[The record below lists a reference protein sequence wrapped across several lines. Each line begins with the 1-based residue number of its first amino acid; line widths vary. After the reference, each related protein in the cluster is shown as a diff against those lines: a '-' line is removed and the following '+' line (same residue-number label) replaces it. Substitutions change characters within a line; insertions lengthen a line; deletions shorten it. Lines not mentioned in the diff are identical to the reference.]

1 MNNHERSTTG
11 GDALDDSAAGARL
24 HFARPPDGQAALEC
38 LREAHVR
45 AAAHVF
51 SAKQNVVLANPH
63 HEPQVDPKRYTTARS
78 AAVLIGFCRRS
89 DGGLDLLLTERQAG
103 LRFAGHL
110 AFPGGHTDADERS
123 AITTALRETAEEVG
137 IEAAQLEVLGALPP
151 YYSHAGHR
159 ITGVLALVEQ
169 NARLDINHSEVA
181 RVLHVPC
188 ERAFSPRAYRIR
200 RRSAIPYRAN
210 YMCTLDGEQLGGPT
224 LSLLIHVYDAL
235 LRTPR
240 SPEPHAFAP
249 NRFAQHAAART
260 EQHP

>member
-1 MNNHERSTTG
+1 MNDYERASAD
-11 GDALDDSAAGARL
+11 GDALDNVGAEACL
-24 HFARPPDGQAALEC
+24 HFARPPDGLPALES

-45 AAAHVF
+45 AAAQVF
-51 SAKQNVVLANPH
+51 AARQNVVLANPH
-63 HEPQVDPKRYTTARS
+63 HEPQVDPTRYTTARS

-110 AFPGGHTDADERS
+110 AFPGGHTDDDESS

-137 IEAAQLEVLGALPP
+137 IEAAQVEVLGALPP

-159 ITGVLALVEQ
+159 ITGVLALVDQ
-169 NARLDINHSEVA
+169 SARLDINHSEVA

-188 ERAFSPRAYRIR
+188 ERAFSPGAYRIR

-235 LRTPR
+235 LR
-240 SPEPHAFAP
+240 SPHSA
-249 NRFAQHAAART
+249 
-260 EQHP
+260 